1 MLAYLFIV
9 LAVAMRFLSIPLS
22 FAPVTPALLFFGA
35 RGPRKHAWIPV
46 LLLAGADVALTRFV
60 YGYPYTLDHVVT
72 IAWYAAVL
80 GIGTLLRQN
89 TRPLRI
95 AGAAL
100 AASIGFFLVSN
111 FAVWLAW
118 TMYPHSLNGLYLCYA
133 AALPFFRNQFLSD
146 ALFTAVMFG
155 VPALVQLLRPA
166 PARA

>member
-80 GIGTLLRQN
+80 SIGTLLRQN

-118 TMYPHSLNGLYLCYA
+118 TMYPNSLNGLYLCYA